1 MRIIHSD
8 PYHEK
13 CRANSK
19 KYYNKDKK
27 RIYYL
32 IKKYKLTDVPE
43 FDDNKLLIKYLE
55 KVILQKKLEELNE

>member
-1 MRIIHSD
+1 MKCVYND
-8 PYHEK
+8 DYHKK
-13 CRANSK
+13 CRDNSK

-43 FDDNKLLIKYLE
+43 FDDNKLLIKHLE
-55 KVILQKKLEELNE
+55 KMILQKKIDELNE